1 MILLI
6 CQMVLMQFLTFRIT
20 LNLSSKTR
28 NFNRKSTQIYTNKI
42 KNRIMSKVKT
52 GYKLELLS
60 LETMK
65 LLGSTKKDVDKDKN
79 RENVPKLESV
89 EVVLVHCNLVNNSY
103 QQASKVLFTFVP
115 NKQFGQLIT
124 ISPHLLTMLKTTN
137 AEFQSIQLWF
147 TDQNN
152 RPLEIED
159 SENITLI
166 IGYI

>member
-1 MILLI
+1 M
-6 CQMVLMQFLTFRIT
+6 
-20 LNLSSKTR
+20 LSP
-28 NFNRKSTQIYTNKI
+28 
-42 KNRIMSKVKT
+42 
-52 GYKLELLS
+52 
-60 LETMK
+60 ETMK
-65 LLGSTKKDVDKDKN
+65 LLRSTKKDVDKGKDG
-79 RENVPKLESV
+79 EDVPKLESV
-89 EVVLVHCNLVNNSY
+89 EVVLVHCNLVNNIY

-159 SENITLI
+159 SVNITLI
-166 IGYI
+166 IG